1 VSPSKITD
9 WNRINPDSSNSS
21 APYRVYNI
29 GGSNPVGL
37 MEFVNA
43 IEMALDKKAKIN
55 FLPMQSGDVEETWA
69 DNNDLANVI
78 GDIKTTALKNGIAK
92 FVEWYRG
99 YKI

>member
-1 VSPSKITD
+1 
-9 WNRINPDSSNSS
+9 
-21 APYRVYNI
+21 
-29 GGSNPVGL
+29 
-37 MEFVNA
+37 
-43 IEMALDKKAKIN
+43 LDKKAKIN